1 MMTEIVADG
10 LHLASAK
17 KAEDVWMRPCS
28 LDGRLDTR
36 LNLCGHHVK
45 KQKKKQTNKQTQKLF
60 VKISK
65 EFPFSKRIGH
75 QRRGPFIHPPFII
88 ELDVH
93 ISLSMTTDKE
103 TLGIEESH

>member
-1 MMTEIVADG
+1 MTEIVADG

-45 KQKKKQTNKQTQKLF
+45 KTNKQTDTKTLCQNIEG
-60 VKISK
+60 ISV
-65 EFPFSKRIGH
+65 F
-75 QRRGPFIHPPFII
+75 
-88 ELDVH
+88 
-93 ISLSMTTDKE
+93 
-103 TLGIEESH
+103 